1 MFGSSP
7 QDPNEHDHKSHH
19 RPFADGGSHDAPFRG
34 RSGRGHGG
42 FPPFGGPGFGGGF
55 GGGHGFGG
63 PGPRGF
69 MGGAPARRR
78 KGAARDAI
86 LSLLAD
92 APANGYGLIKAIS
105 ERTGGSWS
113 PSPGSVYPTLQQ
125 LVDEGLI
132 EAINDDKRTD
142 FQLTDE
148 GKRWVTDHAE
158 ELSQVWEGATD
169 HAEANADLADSVA
182 KLMGVV
188 HQFRFAASDDQRTL
202 AVGQLDDARRALY
215 RILGE

>member
-1 MFGSSP
+1 MFGNAP
-7 QDPNEHDHKSHH
+7 QDPDQHGQRNHH
-19 RPFADGGSHDAPFRG
+19 QPFADGGAHGAPFRG
-34 RSGRGHGG
+34 RGGRGHGG

-55 GGGHGFGG
+55 AGGHGFGA

-69 MGGAPARRR
+69 MGGASPRRR

-132 EAINDDKRTD
+132 EAIDDDKRTD
-142 FQLTDE
+142 FQLTDD
-148 GKRWVTDHAE
+148 GKSWVADHAD
-158 ELSQVWEGATD
+158 ELAQVWEGATD

-188 HQFRFAASDDQRTL
+188 HQFRFAATDDQRAL
-202 AVGQLDDARRALY
+202 AVSQLDDARRALY